1 MTAIRAPEV
10 LSRAARSE
18 AVGGVLSTRALTR
31 AGATK
36 RVIRDCVDDGSM
48 RRLRRGWYSLA
59 NADPRVVRAVE
70 AGGGLGC
77 VSALSW
83 YGVWT
88 PPAGGEIH
96 VRTSRGR
103 ARGELVRTCST
114 HLHECAPRAAVD
126 PLEKAIQA
134 MVWCLDL
141 HSAVACLDSVMD
153 LGLADR
159 GDLHALFPA
168 GSVRPH
174 RLIDCCEWAQSGTES
189 LVRMRL
195 RALHLPVLTQVE
207 VAGVGR
213 VDLLVGDRLVIEVDS
228 RAHHTSQS
236 AYHEDRRRD
245 RELLARGHVVMR
257 LTWEQVMFSW
267 SEVEQDILAVTR
279 RHEHMWRRARIGQRR
294 RGTRPDGAV

>member
-1 MTAIRAPEV
+1 M
-10 LSRAARSE
+10 LSI
-18 AVGGVLSTRALTR
+18 RALTR

-48 RRLRRGWYSLA
+48 RRLRRGWYSPA
-59 NADPRVVRAVE
+59 NADPRVVRAIE
-70 AGGGLGC
+70 AGGVLGC
-77 VSALSW
+77 VSALSR

-88 PPAGGEIH
+88 PLVGGEIH

-103 ARGELVRTCST
+103 ARGELVRTGST
-114 HLHECAPRAAVD
+114 HLYECAPRAAVD
-126 PLEKAIQA
+126 PGRPSRR
-134 MVWCLDL
+134 WCGASTRAAL
-141 HSAVACLDSVMD
+141 SPADSVMD